1 MNLQEIRNLPESCR
15 FFLAE
20 YRMKKARAYAFDCDL
35 AFFYTICHNDESY
48 VLYNINHPQ
57 GDSG

>member
-20 YRMKKARAYAFDCDL
+20 YRMKRARAYAFDCDL
-35 AFFYTICHNDESY
+35 AFFYAICHNDENY
-48 VLYNINHPQ
+48 VL
-57 GDSG
+57 